1 MDNQKIRKLIKKI
14 MFCFLLFGITTM
26 NYAENFK
33 IKHKYARINHTF
45 GIPMQTWQYIIVV
58 SNNNDVITD
67 TLSDTSLVMSSD
79 KFGIY
84 KTPLTT
90 ELKKRMFEVNKIL
103 RLPNIDKILAT
114 KKKEKDFHYVL
125 DRDTVNQKYGTIDGF
140 EIYYPWNINE
150 YLKHG
155 KKNHAKLSQQISDFV
170 ADLSLLGYSE
180 ARVKF
185 ADFYGIPNIIPKKEG
200 LEVILTLKNVGPFDV
215 TFSNPSHW
223 GDIANLEE
231 PFNENKIWYEVRLG
245 AQCHENSC
253 WTRLA
258 LQSEYLIKNDFSLEE
273 LAKYYFILKS
283 NSERNFR
290 YLIPYNKITT
300 TFTNG
305 EINSNRTKEGY
316 IHFDQGLALK
326 LTFWNM
332 DVDFGGVFSKRVWKE
347 EKESQIKGWINLE

>member
-1 MDNQKIRKLIKKI
+1 MDNQKISKLIKKI
-14 MFCFLLFGITTM
+14 TFCFLLFGITTM
-26 NYAENFK
+26 NYAEKFK
-33 IKHKYARINHTF
+33 IKHKYTDIVKTLSPPMSTSSNTIVISNDDNIIIDHLTDVFSVKSDEF
-45 GIPMQTWQYIIVV
+45 GIFKV
-58 SNNNDVITD
+58 
-67 TLSDTSLVMSSD
+67 
-79 KFGIY
+79 
-84 KTPLTT
+84 PLTEAMKVKT
-90 ELKKRMFEVNKIL
+90 KEVNQLL
-103 RLPNIDKILAT
+103 RMPYVEKLLAT
-114 KKKEKDFHYVL
+114 KNKEKSFSYVL
-125 DRDTVNQKYGTIDGF
+125 DINTQREKFGTIEGLEITRDWNLEHFLKYGSTKQAKNSQKISQFYIDLI
-140 EIYYPWNINE
+140 ENYYS
-150 YLKHG
+150 K
-155 KKNHAKLSQQISDFV
+155 DRF
-170 ADLSLLGYSE
+170 
-180 ARVKF
+180 KF
-185 ADFYGIPNIIPKKEG
+185 ADFYGTTNIIPRKEG

-245 AQCHENSC
+245 AQCHEKSC

-258 LQSEYLIKNDFSLEE
+258 LQSEYLIKNDFSPEE

>member
-1 MDNQKIRKLIKKI
+1 MDNQKISKLIKKI
-14 MFCFLLFGITTM
+14 TFCFLLFGITTM

-33 IKHKYARINHTF
+33 IKHRYVQVNHSF
-45 GIPMQTWQYIIVV
+45 GIPMQTWKHEIFV
-58 SNNNDVITD
+58 SNDDYIVTGR
-67 TLSDTSLVMSSD
+67 LSDIFSIKSD
-79 KFGIY
+79 DFGVF
-84 KTPLTT
+84 KVPLTAD
-90 ELKKRMFEVNKIL
+90 LKKTMYEVNKIL
-103 RLPNIDKILAT
+103 RIPKIDKILAT
-114 KKKEKDFHYVL
+114 SKKEKDFYYVL
-125 DRDTVNQKYGTIDGF
+125 DHDTPQKKYATIQGF
-140 EIYYPWNINE
+140 EIYNKWNINE
-150 YLKHG
+150 YLKYG
-155 KKNHAKLSQQISDFV
+155 KKNQANFSQKISDFIE
-170 ADLSLLGYSE
+170 DLDRFGYSKE
-180 ARVKF
+180 KKKF
-185 ADFYGIPNIIPKKEG
+185 ADFYGTTNIIPRKEG

-245 AQCHENSC
+245 AQCHEKSC

-258 LQSEYLIKNDFSLEE
+258 LQSEYLIKNDFSPEE

-305 EINSNRTKEGY
+305 EINTNRTKEGY